1 MIILT
6 IILCQLYGKLS
17 NTSWSLEY
25 SSYTSVASN
34 WGMNV
39 NCDVE
44 MARGSS
50 NWSMNVN
57 CDVEMVGKQA
67 KASLPGMKIEHF
79 KL

>member
-6 IILCQLYGKLS
+6 IILCQLYGELS

-39 NCDVE
+39 ICNVEMAGGSSNWGMNVICDVE
-44 MARGSS
+44 MAG
-50 NWSMNVN
+50 
-57 CDVEMVGKQA
+57 DHQTGA
-67 KASLPGMKIEHF
+67 
-79 KL
+79 